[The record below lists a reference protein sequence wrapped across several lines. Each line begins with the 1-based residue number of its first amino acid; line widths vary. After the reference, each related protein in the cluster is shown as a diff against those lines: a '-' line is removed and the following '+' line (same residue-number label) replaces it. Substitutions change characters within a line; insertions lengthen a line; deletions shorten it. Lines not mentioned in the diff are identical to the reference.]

1 MTRETST
8 KKTGSNEGT
17 YLTATLRQKD
27 QIKSDKIWYIKIVCD
42 NTTL

>member
-8 KKTGSNEGT
+8 KKTGSNKGT
-17 YLTATLRQKD
+17 YLTVTLRQKD